1 MTETK
6 RVPGPAYR
14 VETARL
20 VLRCWHPEDAPL
32 LKAALDANVEHLK
45 PWMPWAHA
53 EPEELQTKIDRLRLF
68 RGNFDLGRDFVY
80 AVFDPAE
87 THVLGG
93 SGLHTRVGEAARE
106 IGYWVHVDH
115 IRQGYATELSAALTR
130 VAFDVD
136 GVERVEIHCDP
147 KNTASASVPR
157 KLGFAHD
164 ATLRARM
171 KTHDGSPRDAMIWSL
186 LADEY
191 PSTPCASIDIRAFD
205 AAGRR
210 IL

>member
-6 RVPGPAYR
+6 RIPGPAYR
-14 VETARL
+14 VETPRL
-20 VLRCWHPEDAPL
+20 VLRCWQPEDAPL
-32 LKAALDANVEHLK
+32 LKAAVEASAEHLK

-53 EPEELQTKIDRLRLF
+53 EPEELQTKIDRLRRF
-68 RGNFDLGRDFVY
+68 RGDFDQGRDFVY
-80 AVFDPAE
+80 AVFNPPE
-87 THVLGG
+87 TQVLGG
-93 SGLHTRVGEAARE
+93 SGLHTRVGEGARE

-130 VAFDVD
+130 IAFEVD
-136 GVERVEIHCDP
+136 DVERVEIHCDP
-147 KNTASASVPR
+147 GNAASASVPR
-157 KLGFAHD
+157 KLAFALD
-164 ATLRARM
+164 ATLRARA
-171 KTHDGSPRDAMIWSL
+171 KTHDGSPRDTMVWSL

-191 PSTPCASIDIRAFD
+191 PSTPCAKIDLRALD

>member
-14 VETARL
+14 VETPRL

-32 LKAALDANVEHLK
+32 LKAAVEASVEHLK

-53 EPEELQTKIDRLRLF
+53 EPEELQTKIDRLRRF
-68 RGNFDLGRDFVY
+68 RGDFDQGRDFVY
-80 AVFDPAE
+80 AVFNPSE
-87 THVLGG
+87 TAVLGG
-93 SGLHTRVGEAARE
+93 SGLHTRVGEGARE

-115 IRQGYATELSAALTR
+115 LRQGHATELSGALTR
-130 VAFDVD
+130 IAFEVD
-136 GVERVEIHCDP
+136 DVERVEIHCDP
-147 KNTASASVPR
+147 ANTASASVPR
-157 KLGFAHD
+157 NLGFAHD
-164 ATLRARM
+164 ATLRART
-171 KTHDGSPRDAMIWSL
+171 KTPDGSPRDTMVWSL
-186 LADEY
+186 LANEY
-191 PSTPCASIDIRAFD
+191 ASTPCAAMALRAFD